1 MTQKV
6 LQVGSSAGVII
17 PKKTLGELGLQI
29 GDEINLQ
36 VDTKRRKVFIEAV
49 SKTAGKTVN
58 KELLDWTKK
67 FIEKYRSAL
76 EELANK

>member
-36 VDTKRRKVFIEAV
+36 IDTKRRKVFIEAV
-49 SKTAGKTVN
+49 SKTVGKTVN